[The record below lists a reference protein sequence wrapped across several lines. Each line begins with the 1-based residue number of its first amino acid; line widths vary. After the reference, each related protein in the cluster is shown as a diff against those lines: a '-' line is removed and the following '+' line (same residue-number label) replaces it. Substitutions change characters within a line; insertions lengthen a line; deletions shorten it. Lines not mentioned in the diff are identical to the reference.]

1 MKSSLRSLKWI
12 AAITLVLIAGWV
24 ANQAFNWL
32 GVVPGIAV
40 KEVVIKGELQR
51 IKREVPDAL
60 VGQVMKGNF
69 FTVDIRDVQNE
80 FEKLPW
86 VRSASIRRIWP
97 DRLEV
102 TLEEHVPLAHW
113 GSGAL
118 LNDRGE
124 IFKAEY
130 EGDLPRFVGPAGSE
144 KEMTAAYLQYQS
156 QLQKIGRRVVEIALS
171 ARRAWSVKLDSGMV
185 LALGRSDAQQRLER
199 FVAVDKLIPELK
211 DRRGY
216 LDLRYPSGF
225 AVKLVGQP
233 KNKENVKA
241 IQ

>member
-1 MKSSLRSLKWI
+1 MKISRRSLKWI
-12 AAITLVLIAGWV
+12 AAIALVLAAGWV
-24 ANQAFNWL
+24 AHLASNGLAI
-32 GVVPGIAV
+32 VPGIAV
-40 KEVVIKGELQR
+40 KEVVIKGDLQR
-51 IKREVPDAL
+51 VKREVPDVL
-60 VGQVMKGNF
+60 VGRVMKGNF
-69 FTVDIRDVQNE
+69 FTVDIRDVQSE

-118 LNDRGE
+118 VNDRGE

-144 KEMTAAYLQYQS
+144 KEMAAAYLQYQS
-156 QLQKIGRRVVEIALS
+156 QLQKVGRGVAEITMS
-171 ARRAWSVKLDSGMV
+171 ARRAWTLKLDSGMV

-199 FVAVDKLIPELK
+199 FVAVEKLIPELK

-216 LDLRYPSGF
+216 VDLRYPSGF
-225 AVKLVGQP
+225 AVKLLGQP

-241 IQ
+241 TQ